1 MPSARLTLCALALL
15 LSGCAGVQDASDPTT
30 TTVIPD
36 RPVIQPGQPGE
47 ANATHTG
54 PIVVPVEQDNEAD
67 ARFMAEMIV
76 HHAQALEMVERSRE
90 GLGDAQVTA
99 LAQRIESAQGPEV
112 QAMAAWLVAHDRPVP
127 KEAVAAGVD
136 VEAMGGEVARAVEAG
151 GHGHGHAGMP
161 GMATPAELEQLSA
174 ARGQEADLL
183 FLELMTRHH
192 EGALE
197 MAAAHGAEGS
207 DVQALEMSTEM
218 HVEQTVEIER
228 MADLRERVGR

>member
-1 MPSARLTLCALALL
+1 MTAPALPPHTLSVAPMMDWTDRHCRVFHRGLTRRTLLYTEMVTTGAILHGDKNRHLDFSAAEHPLALQLGGSDPAALAE
-15 LSGCAGVQDASDPTT
+15 CA
-30 TTVIPD
+30 
-36 RPVIQPGQPGE
+36 R
-47 ANATHTG
+47 
-54 PIVVPVEQDNEAD
+54 
-67 ARFMAEMIV
+67 MAEDW
-76 HHAQALEMVERSRE
+76 
-90 GLGDAQVTA
+90 GYD
-99 LAQRIESAQGPEV
+99 EV
-112 QAMAAWLVAHDRPVP
+112 NLNCGCPSDRVSSGHFG
-127 KEAVAAGVD
+127 ACL
-136 VEAMGGEVARAVEAG
+136 MGTPDTVARAVEAG